1 MTARNDITGDKI
13 ATKTNS
19 NAYRDNWDAIFG
31 KKNSNAGDGDT
42 SKPADQADEQAT
54 ARPEAET

>member
-19 NAYRDNWDAIFG
+19 KAYRDNWDAIFG
-31 KKNSNAGDGDT
+31 KKNAGDGDT
-42 SKPADQADEQAT
+42 TKPADQADEQEAT
-54 ARPEAET
+54 RPEADA